1 MPVVPPPLIALGAGF
16 VQRAL
21 APEQPPGL
29 VRKVAAVGLG
39 AAGIGL
45 LGATG
50 AAFKR
55 HGTTFEPFDPSKA
68 TALVTDGPN
77 AVSRNPMYVGMAG
90 VLAAH
95 ALGRGGW
102 LTPLPVIAF
111 VAVIGR
117 VQIRPEEEALA
128 ALFGEDYAAYCD
140 QVPRWIGLPETW
152 RRIAVDT

>member
-16 VQRAL
+16 VQRSV
-21 APEQPPGL
+21 APERSPGL

-39 AAGIGL
+39 AASVGL
-45 LGATG
+45 LGATA
-50 AAFKR
+50 AAFRR
-55 HGTTFEPFDPSKA
+55 HGTTVEPFDPSKA
-68 TALVTDGPN
+68 SSLVTDGPN
-77 AVSRNPMYVGMAG
+77 AFTRNPMYVGMAG

-111 VAVIGR
+111 IAVIDR
-117 VQIRPEEEALA
+117 VQIHPEEQALR

-140 QVPRWIGLPETW
+140 RVPRWIGP
-152 RRIAVDT
+152 R